1 MDMYADNSAFFI
13 EINVILIYNEQNS
26 VRRSTKKH
34 KEGKI
39 MPRISVIVPAYNAQ
53 EHLKKCVDS
62 ILAQSF
68 ADLELI
74 VIDDGSTDETG
85 SICDAYAASD
95 PRVQVI
101 HQENGGV
108 SRARNAGLDA
118 AEGELIA
125 FVDADDH
132 LLPEA
137 YECML
142 AAMERH
148 GAGTA
153 MCNFIAEAPDG
164 ALSPYGAHVP
174 GGFYDAEAAK
184 SLIARPL
191 LCDRLGAGFN
201 GFVWCYLF
209 SAADIKRANIRFTG
223 AYLEDELFLI
233 EYFAQGHE
241 LAVEDEELYRY
252 CLNPASVTRRYLKGY
267 TDTFARSFEL
277 KRELVKKYSIDVSE
291 DWEQT
296 TLWAGLLIAVANEFA
311 PGNTRPESERV
322 KELRRLCQ
330 DGIFAGAVKNHKPEG
345 MGRNKAVVAALI
357 RLRMYRTLAALY
369 RVKNRNRS

>member
-13 EINVILIYNEQNS
+13 EINVILIYNGQNS

-74 VIDDGSTDETG
+74 IIDDGSTDETG

-95 PRVQVI
+95 PRVRVI

-125 FVDADDH
+125 FADADDH

-137 YECML
+137 YERML
-142 AAMERH
+142 GEMERR

-164 ALSPYGAHVP
+164 TLSPYGAHVP

-191 LCDRLGAGFN
+191 LCDRLEAGFN

-241 LAVEDEELYRY
+241 LAVTDGELYRY
-252 CLNPASVTRRYLKGY
+252 CLNPTSVTRRYLKGY
-267 TDTFARSFEL
+267 TDTFARSLEL
-277 KRELVKKYSIDVSE
+277 KRELVKKYSIDVAK
-291 DWEQT
+291 DWEYT
-296 TLWAGLLIAVANEFA
+296 TLWAGLLIAVGNEFA
-311 PGNTRPESERV
+311 PGNTLPKSERV
-322 KELRRLCQ
+322 KELRRMCQ
-330 DGIFAGAVKNHKPEG
+330 SGIFADAVKNHKPEG
-345 MGRNKAVVAALI
+345 MGRNKTVVAALI
-357 RLRMYRTLAALY
+357 RRRMYRTLAALY
-369 RVKNRNRS
+369 AVKNRNRS